1 MGLVYCPEC
10 GTKVSDKA
18 SACPFCGFRS
28 SAKNLPIVASKKPL
42 KRIQWE
48 SALLVSEFD
57 QVFPISTIQSN
68 NLNIIFGRAENLSR
82 VAPAFFETIK
92 AMFPKTIKIAETNQG
107 IQRLID
113 RGVYRFITDKSGEI
127 LPSIYGDKG
136 VVAQVRLKDLKLTPD
151 LGRSI
156 VDLQTQIAMAQV
168 ISEIHDVQRG
178 IANLHSELQ
187 DDRLA
192 LAESVWQQ
200 LQQAA
205 QITDARVREEK
216 LLSILSSATD
226 AKCLLFRAFAAEK
239 RWFDERKDK
248 NLFSKVLDREAQNR
262 GDAYSAEIFN
272 SLLAITKT
280 VQVET
285 TVYCLLGEQNA
296 ARLSMRQ
303 FGDFISAN
311 EIDNRDTLLVLN
323 SFSTTDQKSI
333 IDNFTDIQ
341 QKIAALPMDIEGT
354 QPLLDSVS
362 MKKED
367 TDEQILLK
375 VWQRDTPNQQKEP
388 LRKLPKQG
396 KRGN

>member
-1 MGLVYCPEC
+1 MGLIYCPEC
-10 GTKVSDKA
+10 GTKISDKA
-18 SACPFCGFRS
+18 SVCPFCGFRS
-28 SAKNLPIVASKKPL
+28 SAKNLPMVASKNPL
-42 KRIQWE
+42 KRIKWE
-48 SALLVSEFD
+48 STSLASGPE
-57 QVFPISTIQSN
+57 QAFPIGTMQKN
-68 NLNIIFGRAENLSR
+68 NLNIIFGRVENLSR

-92 AMFPKTIKIAETNQG
+92 AMFPKTIKIAELNQE

-113 RGVYRFITDKSGEI
+113 SGVYRFITDKSGEI
-127 LPSIYGDKG
+127 LPSIYGEKG
-136 VVAQVRLKDLKLTPD
+136 VVAQVRLRDLQLTPD

-192 LAESVWQQ
+192 LAESAWHQ

-205 QITDARVREEK
+205 QISDARVREEK

-226 AKCLLFRAFAAEK
+226 AKCILFRAFAAEK
-239 RWFDERKDK
+239 HFFDERKDK
-248 NLFSKVLDREAQNR
+248 NWFPKLLDKEAQNR
-262 GDAYSAEIFN
+262 GDEHSAEIFN
-272 SLLAITKT
+272 SLLAITKA

-296 ARLSMRQ
+296 ARLSMKQ

-311 EIDNRDTLLVLN
+311 ALDDRDTLLALN
-323 SFSTTDQKSI
+323 SFSSFDQKSL

-341 QKIAALPMDIEGT
+341 QKIAALPLDIEGT
-354 QPLLDSVS
+354 QPLLDVGSS
-362 MKKED
+362 NKEK
-367 TDEQILLK
+367 TDE
-375 VWQRDTPNQQKEP
+375 
-388 LRKLPKQG
+388 
-396 KRGN
+396 

>member
-18 SACPFCGFRS
+18 SVCPFCGFRS
-28 SAKNLPIVASKKPL
+28 STKNLPMIASKKPL

-48 SALLVSEFD
+48 SSSLASEFD
-57 QVFPISTIQSN
+57 QVFPISTIQNN

-82 VAPAFFETIK
+82 IAPAFFQAI
-92 AMFPKTIKIAETNQG
+92 MSMLPKTIKVAEINPA

-113 RGVYRFITDKSGEI
+113 KGVYKFLTDKNGEI
-127 LPSIYGDKG
+127 LPSIFGDKG
-136 VVAQVRLKDLKLTPD
+136 IVAQVRLKDIKLTPD

-156 VDLQTQIAMAQV
+156 VDLQTQIALAQV

-192 LAESVWQQ
+192 LAESAWQQ

-205 QITDARVREEK
+205 QISDSRVREEK
-216 LLSILSSATD
+216 LLGILSSTTE
-226 AKCLLFRAFAAEK
+226 AKCILFRAFGSEK
-239 RWFDERKDK
+239 RFFDDRNDQDW
-248 NLFSKVLDREAQNR
+248 FSKLIDKEAQDH
-262 GDAYSAEIFN
+262 GYEHSAEIFN

-296 ARLSMRQ
+296 ARLSMKQ
-303 FGDFISAN
+303 FSDFISEN
-311 EIDNRDTLLVLN
+311 SLDEMETLKWLN
-323 SFSTTDQKSI
+323 SFGNSDRQSL
-333 IDNFTDIQ
+333 IDSFTEIQ
-341 QKIAALPMDIEGT
+341 QKISALPLTIEGT
-354 QPLLDSVS
+354 LPLIDALPAE
-362 MKKED
+362 KEKN
-367 TDEQILLK
+367 DE
-375 VWQRDTPNQQKEP
+375 
-388 LRKLPKQG
+388 
-396 KRGN
+396 

>member
-18 SACPFCGFRS
+18 SVCPFCGFRS
-28 SAKNLPIVASKKPL
+28 SSKNLPMVTSKKPL

-48 SALLVSEFD
+48 RTSLASEFD
-57 QVFPISTIQSN
+57 QVFPISTIQNN

-82 VAPAFFETIK
+82 VAPAFFETLK
-92 AMFPKTIKIAETNQG
+92 AMLPKTIKVDETNAG
-107 IQRLID
+107 IQKLID
-113 RGVYRFITDKSGEI
+113 SGVYRFITDKSGEI

-136 VVAQVRLKDLKLTPD
+136 VVAQVRLKDLQLTPD

-156 VDLQTQIAMAQV
+156 VDLQTQIAMVQV

-192 LAESVWQQ
+192 LAESAWQQ

-205 QITDARVREEK
+205 QISDARVREEK
-216 LLSILSSATD
+216 LLSILSRATD
-226 AKCLLFRAFAAEK
+226 AKCILFRAFAAEK
-239 RWFDERKDK
+239 RFFDERKDK
-248 NLFSKVLDREAQNR
+248 NWFSKLLDREAQNS
-262 GDAYSAEIFN
+262 GDDKSAEIFN

-280 VQVET
+280 VQVEI

-311 EIDNRDTLLVLN
+311 ELDNRDTLLALN
-323 SFSTTDQKSI
+323 SYSGTDQRSL

-341 QKIAALPMDIEGT
+341 QKIAALPLDIEET
-354 QPLLDSVS
+354 QPLLYAAPV
-362 MKKED
+362 KKESH
-367 TDEQILLK
+367 DE
-375 VWQRDTPNQQKEP
+375 
-388 LRKLPKQG
+388 
-396 KRGN
+396 